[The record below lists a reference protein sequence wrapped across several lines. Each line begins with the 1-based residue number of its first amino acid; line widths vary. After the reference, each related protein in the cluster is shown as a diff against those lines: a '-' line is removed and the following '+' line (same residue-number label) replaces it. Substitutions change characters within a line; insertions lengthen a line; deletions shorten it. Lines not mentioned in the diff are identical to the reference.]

1 MSAEGSSPT
10 GNVGLFIFPVP
21 ARSTPVR
28 GISELTKGFNGI
40 FPDIGQLVQQ
50 VCALGHEGIYN
61 MH

>member
-10 GNVGLFIFPVP
+10 GNAGLFILPVP
-21 ARSTPVR
+21 ARSTPVK
-28 GISELTKGFNGI
+28 GISDLTVGFNGT

-50 VCALGHEGIYN
+50 VCALGHEGTYD